1 MKKSTPAST
10 GNVWDDAKQTPEEI
24 CVPAE
29 APYDLPQPDDIAQ
42 DIFAVAEAVAGR
54 PQAPKSTSNA
64 DFDLEGLM
72 TDFPTATELER
83 FVFDQTGIVL
93 SLKGRANKLKYQTA
107 MDALNGVAI
116 DAKFIGSENPY
127 LDKVD
132 MVPEEPMPPIPPRDK
147 DLPPE
152 NEMQNYFFSPF
163 VPHPDPDYR
172 ALGKKCHCT
181 FRKYND
187 GTISYEING
196 PWEKKEVGSKID
208 KYGRTRPEI
217 IKWIGAATGEQMVQR
232 EDGTLTPVGRRLRT
246 MMQSMRINAGN
257 IWDTFVDRDFGQFN
271 QEAIVDPWGTDT
283 RRD

>member
-1 MKKSTPAST
+1 MKKSTAATPA
-10 GNVWDDAKQTPEEI
+10 NVWDEPQQQTAEPEEL
-24 CVPAE
+24 CVPPESPTDADE
-29 APYDLPQPDDIAQ
+29 
-42 DIFAVAEAVAGR
+42 IFAVAEAIAGK
-54 PQAPKSTSNA
+54 PQLPKSTSNA

-107 MDALNGVAI
+107 MDALNGVDI
-116 DAKFIGSENPY
+116 DPKFMGSENPY
-127 LDKVD
+127 LDRID
-132 MVPEEPMPPIPPRDK
+132 MVPEEPMPPIPDRDK
-147 DLPPE
+147 SLPPE

-163 VPHPDPDYR
+163 VPHPDPEYR

-232 EDGTLTPVGRRLRT
+232 EDGTLTPTGRRLRT

-271 QEAIVDPWGTDT
+271 QEAIVDPWGTDI
-283 RRD
+283 RGG